1 MIQHVALE
9 CRPADAGAELAFWAL
24 LGFERVNPPG
34 ELDVRSAWAQSAGTQ
49 VHLLYAAD
57 PVVVPEGH
65 VAVVVE
71 DYEATL
77 RRLRQVDFEPEP
89 RPEHWGAPRCFVR
102 SPVGHRVEVMSA
114 APPPP

>member
-1 MIQHVALE
+1 VIQHVALE

-24 LGFERVNPPG
+24 LGFERVAPPG
-34 ELDVRSAWAQSAGTQ
+34 ELGGRSAWAQRAGTQ
-49 VHLLYAAD
+49 VHLLYAED

-65 VAVVVE
+65 VAVVAH

-77 RRLRQVDFEPEP
+77 RRLRDAGFEPDP
-89 RPEHWGAPRCFVR
+89 HPEHWGAPRSFVR

-114 APPPP
+114 PPPP